1 MTIAI
6 DFDGTLV
13 EHRYP
18 EIGKEIPFAFETLRR
33 LQQDRHRLILWTV
46 REGRLLDE
54 ALAFCRERGI
64 EFYAVNRDYPEE
76 EKGANRH
83 YSRKL
88 KADLFIDDR
97 NLGGLPDWGTIYEMV
112 TQKLSYEDLMRK
124 YEAESYYEAPKKKG
138 FFAALFER
146 KKV

>member
-18 EIGKEIPFAFETLRR
+18 KIGEEVPFATDTLKM
-33 LQQDRHRLILWTV
+33 LIKDGHRLILWTV
-46 REGRLLDE
+46 REGELLQDAVE
-54 ALAFCRERGI
+54 WCRVRGV

-76 EKGANRH
+76 EAAHQGF
-83 YSRKL
+83 SRKV

-97 NLGGLPDWGTIYEMV
+97 NLGGLPDWGDIYRMV
-112 TQKLSYEDLMRK
+112 RDKLT
-124 YEAESYYEAPKKKG
+124 YEALLEKEHSPQPSSKRG
-138 FFAALFER
+138 LWRFFNN
-146 KKV
+146 K